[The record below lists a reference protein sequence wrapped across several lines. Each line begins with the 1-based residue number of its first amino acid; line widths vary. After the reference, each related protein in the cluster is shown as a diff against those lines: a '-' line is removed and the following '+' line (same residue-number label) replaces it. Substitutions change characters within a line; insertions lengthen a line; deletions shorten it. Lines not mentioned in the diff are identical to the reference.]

1 MEQRVVY
8 SATGGHGACRS
19 KCEKVGSHFPGGKLL
34 LRIPKLCCSHIKAS
48 AFKAEK
54 KRRCKLKIQVLGTGC
69 PKCNKLSEL
78 TERVAGELGLE
89 SQVEKITDINA
100 IVTAGVMMTPALL
113 VDGQVKVS
121 GRIPSEQEL
130 KSFLTEAAGE

>member
-1 MEQRVVY
+1 M
-8 SATGGHGACRS
+8 
-19 KCEKVGSHFPGGKLL
+19 
-34 LRIPKLCCSHIKAS
+34 
-48 AFKAEK
+48 
-54 KRRCKLKIQVLGTGC
+54 KIQVLGTGC

-78 TERVAGELGLE
+78 TERVASDLGLD
-89 SQVEKITDINA
+89 SKVEKVTDINA

-130 KSFLTEAAGE
+130 RSFLTEAAGE